1 MISQLVNTFFLT
13 FGFSPLN
20 NHRRAGVVKLVD
32 AGDSKS
38 PVRKG
43 ISVRFR
49 APAPYFTNIE
59 KRLGIDSLTS
69 FLFDICDCA

>member
-20 NHRRAGVVKLVD
+20 NHHRAGVVKLVD

-49 APAPYFTNIE
+49 ASAPNENKGLGDKAWPLIFLLKTNV
-59 KRLGIDSLTS
+59 
-69 FLFDICDCA
+69 